1 LGFNVVKE
9 LLSNKLEQM
18 KMLIAATKIFAANPK
33 LAAALLAGVTFLSFG
48 SAANALTYTTSG
60 TPQQISLGDTL
71 GTDFDKLD
79 IQGVTGTISPGP
91 ITLNTLT
98 FTAGVNADVAA
109 DYNNLSFAENVTIGA
124 GAGTLTVPFNL
135 SINYTDTLMIV
146 GGATLSILVGSDL
159 WTLVVD
165 GLTISNDGSGPIS
178 ASLTAQVSESA
189 ATPLPAA
196 LVLFGSGLGALGLF
210 GRRRKRVT
218 ATSPVT

>member
-1 LGFNVVKE
+1 MVKE

-60 TPQQISLGDTL
+60 APQQISLGDTL

-165 GLTISNDGSGPIS
+165 GLTLSNDGSGPIS
-178 ASLTAQVSESA
+178 ASLTAQVSESTV
-189 ATPLPAA
+189 TPLPAA

-210 GRRRKRVT
+210 GRRRKRMT

>member
-60 TPQQISLGDTL
+60 APQQISLGDTL

-165 GLTISNDGSGPIS
+165 GLTLSNDGSGPIS

-189 ATPLPAA
+189 VTPLPAA

-210 GRRRKRVT
+210 GRRRKRMT

>member
-1 LGFNVVKE
+1 
-9 LLSNKLEQM
+9 
-18 KMLIAATKIFAANPK
+18 MLIAATKIFAANPK

-60 TPQQISLGDTL
+60 APQQISLGDTL

-124 GAGTLTVPFNL
+124 GTGTLTVPFNL

-165 GLTISNDGSGPIS
+165 GLTLSNDGSGPIS

-189 ATPLPAA
+189 VTPLPAA
-196 LVLFGSGLGALGLF
+196 LVLFGSGLGALGLL

>member
-60 TPQQISLGDTL
+60 APQQISLGDTL

-165 GLTISNDGSGPIS
+165 GLTLSNDGSGPIS

-189 ATPLPAA
+189 VTPLPAA
-196 LVLFGSGLGALGLF
+196 LLLFGSGLGALGLF

>member
-1 LGFNVVKE
+1 MVKE

-60 TPQQISLGDTL
+60 APQQISLGDTL

-165 GLTISNDGSGPIS
+165 GLTLSNDGSGPIS

-189 ATPLPAA
+189 VTPLPAA
-196 LVLFGSGLGALGLF
+196 LLLFGSGLGALGLF

>member
-1 LGFNVVKE
+1 MVKE

-60 TPQQISLGDTL
+60 APQQISLGDTL

-165 GLTISNDGSGPIS
+165 GLTLSNDGSGPIS

-189 ATPLPAA
+189 VTPLPAA

-210 GRRRKRVT
+210 GRRRKRMT

>member
-1 LGFNVVKE
+1 
-9 LLSNKLEQM
+9 
-18 KMLIAATKIFAANPK
+18 MLIAATKIFAANPK

-60 TPQQISLGDTL
+60 APQQISLGDTL

-109 DYNNLSFAENVTIGA
+109 DYSNLSFAENVTIGA

-165 GLTISNDGSGPIS
+165 GLTLSNDGSGPIS

-196 LVLFGSGLGALGLF
+196 LILFGSGLGALGLF

>member
-60 TPQQISLGDTL
+60 APQQISLGDTL

-165 GLTISNDGSGPIS
+165 GLTLSNDGSGPIS

-196 LVLFGSGLGALGLF
+196 LILFGSGLGALGLF

>member
-1 LGFNVVKE
+1 
-9 LLSNKLEQM
+9 
-18 KMLIAATKIFAANPK
+18 MLIAATKIFAANPK

-60 TPQQISLGDTL
+60 APQLISLGATL

-109 DYNNLSFAENVTIGA
+109 DYSNLSFAENVTIGA

-165 GLTISNDGSGPIS
+165 GLTLSNDGSGPIS

-189 ATPLPAA
+189 VTPLPAA

>member
-1 LGFNVVKE
+1 MVKE

-60 TPQQISLGDTL
+60 APQQISLGDTL

-165 GLTISNDGSGPIS
+165 GLTLSNDGSGPIS

-189 ATPLPAA
+189 VTPLPAA
-196 LVLFGSGLGALGLF
+196 LLLFGSGLGALGLF
-210 GRRRKRVT
+210 GRRRKRMT